1 MSTVTS
7 LSDEPERAGSAAADR
22 LEPRA
27 LRTRTLILQA
37 VRDALTEVAI
47 DDLTVSEL
55 SRRAGVHR
63 VTFYGHWPDVQA
75 AASDAFAE
83 VIDRIATIDERDVA
97 TATRPGELATRYQ
110 RALVAQLVEIRDHRD
125 IYRTLADSPIF
136 ARRLIEALHDRAA
149 LAVSS
154 LVQLGVDVPGAG
166 SGLATAHIAGGIVA
180 ASLHWART
188 DDQDVEE
195 AARQI
200 TAQLPAWWP
209 QPS

>member
-1 MSTVTS
+1 MTS
-7 LSDEPERAGSAAADR
+7 LPTERERAGSAAADR

-37 VRDALTEVAI
+37 VRDALTEVPI

-83 VIDRIATIDERDVA
+83 VIDRLATIDERDVA
-97 TATRPGELATRYQ
+97 IATRPGELASHYQ

-125 IYRTLADSPIF
+125 VYRTLAASPAF
-136 ARRLIEALHDRAA
+136 ARRLIETLGGRAE
-149 LAVSS
+149 LAVTS
-154 LVQLGVDVPGAG
+154 LVRLGVRVPGVE
-166 SGLATAHIAGGIVA
+166 SGLATAYIAGGIVA
-180 ASLHWART
+180 ASLEWART
-188 DDQDVEE
+188 DDDDVE
-195 AARQI
+195 AAAQEI
-200 TAQLPAWWP
+200 NAQLPGWWP
-209 QPS
+209 EPS